1 MKMYK
6 VKDIVDIL
14 LNCQEIGI
22 EGYCGFEFKEN
33 GNLTII
39 LKDHEPEW
47 SDKDGF
53 GEAVEEIELLEDEG
67 EY

>member
-6 VKDIVDIL
+6 VKNIVDIL
-14 LNCQEIGI
+14 LDCQEIGI
-22 EGYCGFEFKEN
+22 NGYCGFEIKEN
-33 GNLTII
+33 GNLVIT
-39 LKDHEPEW
+39 LKDHNPGWRDEE
-47 SDKDGF
+47 GF

>member
-6 VKDIVDIL
+6 VRDIAKIL

-22 EGYCGFEFKEN
+22 NGYCGFETNKN
-33 GNLTII
+33 GNLVIT
-39 LKDHEPEW
+39 LKEHEPGW
-47 SDKDGF
+47 TDLDGF
-53 GEAVEEIELLEDEG
+53 GEAVQEVEILENKG